1 MFKTRLRIALVVAAV
16 LLPFILHQVYSWMT
30 ALPADIVVATGPENG
45 LYRGMWKELGRE
57 IKDQLKVNVRF
68 RHTGGSTE
76 NLELLENGDID
87 FCLCQGGPT
96 TFSAVAINRLITS
109 RNSWR
114 TCTLKLFTFWCDRK
128 QEFARRQISKESE
141 SISATKGPAITR
153 WRYYCSIMS
162 V

>member
-1 MFKTRLRIALVVAAV
+1 MFKTRLRIAMVVAAV

-57 IKDQLKVNVRF
+57 IKDQLNVNVRF

-87 FCLCQGGPT
+87 FCLCQGGTDHFLGRRDKPIDHQPK
-96 TFSAVAINRLITS
+96 FVANLY
-109 RNSWR
+109 
-114 TCTLKLFTFWCDRK
+114 
-128 QEFARRQISKESE
+128 SE
-141 SISATKGPAITR
+141 VVHILVRP
-153 WRYYCSIMS
+153 
-162 V
+162 